1 MVSTVHISRTGAAL
15 GAVLDGIDFSA
26 SLDDET
32 LSAISKALLE
42 HQLLVMRAP
51 DIDPAQHLR
60 LAAQFGEAEI
70 HAFFPNLGAGFE
82 KVSVL
87 DSEEGNVASMWH
99 TDESF
104 LPELPLG
111 TLLSARMIPAY
122 GGDTCWASTTAA
134 YEALSPNMQRY
145 LDGAMALHDL
155 SRTSE
160 LAYNTGHGSA
170 EKYSAA
176 IAEGRTFR
184 HPVVRTHPET
194 GAKALFVNP
203 VYTRSIVGVSPDESR
218 AVLDFLY
225 AHMTSA
231 RFQYRH
237 RWQAGDL
244 VMWDNRCTM
253 HCVMRDFPGR
263 RVMHRVSILGDRPR

>member
-1 MVSTVHISRTGAAL
+1 MTAMQIVPVGARL
-15 GAVLDGIDFSA
+15 GVRIDGIDFA
-26 SLDDET
+26 RPLDRTT
-32 LSAISKALLE
+32 LAGLSQALLD

-51 DIDPAQHLR
+51 DLSPDQHLQ
-60 LAAQFGEAEI
+60 LAAQFGEAEV
-70 HAFFPNLGAGFE
+70 HAFFPNLGEGYE
-82 KVSVL
+82 RVSVL
-87 DSEEGNVASMWH
+87 DSEQGNVASMWH

-104 LPELPLG
+104 LPEPPLG
-111 TLLSARMIPAY
+111 TLLSARTIPAV
-122 GGDTCWASTTAA
+122 GGDTCWLSTTAA
-134 YEALSPNMQRY
+134 YDALSPNMKRY
-145 LDGAMALHDL
+145 LDGAVALHDL

-160 LAYNTGHGSA
+160 LAYNTGRGTA
-170 EKYSAA
+170 EAYAA
-176 IAEGRTFR
+176 ALAAGRRFE

-203 VYTRSIVGVSPDESR
+203 VYTRAILGVAPDESR
-218 AVLDFLY
+218 AVLDHLY
-225 AHMTSA
+225 AHATNE

-253 HCVMRDFPGR
+253 HCVMRDFDGR